1 MLIQI
6 KQTNQKDVK
15 KFALFNLGFRPFF
28 LGAGVFAIISITSWM
43 LVYFSVIHF
52 NPNDFYSNFFNLGT
66 VTKISVSAS
75 QWHAH
80 EMLYGYTMAVVA
92 GFLLTAVKNWT
103 GIPTLHNKPLIALF
117 ALWCT
122 ARAFFLFGT
131 VFLIW
136 VAIADLLFGLML
148 IFAVVIPIVRAKQWV
163 QLAVVAKLI
172 LLWVGNVV
180 FYLACLG
187 MLKSGMT
194 YAINGAILLFISLI
208 LMIGRRVIPFFIER
222 GVAMP
227 VNGIRVQLKQ
237 YKWLDISILVLFVG
251 LFLNELFFQVFYLT
265 MTFSWML
272 FLINGYRLFNWH
284 TAGLW
289 RVPLLWS
296 LYLSAWLI
304 NLGFFLFGLQALLPS
319 LSILTLHIFTIGG
332 IGLMTLSMMSRV
344 SLGHTGR
351 DIRNPSHWLSYVFI
365 GLIVSV
371 ILRAIVPMIS
381 SQFYMGWVLFAAV
394 LWCLAFAVF
403 VWIYTP
409 ILMKPR
415 TDGMFG

>member
-6 KQTNQKDVK
+6 KPSNPENIK

-28 LGAGVFAIISITSWM
+28 LGAGIFAIISITSWM
-43 LVYFSVIHF
+43 LVYFSLIHF
-52 NPNDFYSNFFNLGT
+52 YPIGSNINLDVVST
-66 VTKISVSAS
+66 VNISVS

-103 GIPTLHNKPLIALF
+103 GIQTLHHKPLVVLF
-117 ALWCT
+117 MLWCT
-122 ARAFFLFGT
+122 ARVLFLFGT
-131 VFLIW
+131 VFLTW
-136 VAIADLLFGLML
+136 AAIADLLFGLML
-148 IFAVVIPIVRAKQWV
+148 IYAIVIPIVKAKQWV

-172 LLWVGNVV
+172 LLWIGNLV
-180 FYLACLG
+180 FYLTCFGILI
-187 MLKSGMT
+187 SGMA

-227 VNGIRVQLKQ
+227 ANGVRVQLKQ
-237 YKWLDISILVLFVG
+237 YKWLDVSILVLFVG
-251 LFLNELFFQVFYLT
+251 LFLNELFLQFNYLT
-265 MTFSWML
+265 MALSWTL
-272 FLINGYRLFNWH
+272 FLFNGYRLRNWH

-289 RVPLLWS
+289 QVPLLWS
-296 LYLSAWLI
+296 LYVSAWLI
-304 NLGFFLFGLQALLPS
+304 NLGFFLFGLQTLLPG
-319 LSILTLHIFTIGG
+319 LAIFTLHIFTIGG

-351 DIRNPSHWLSYVFI
+351 DIRQPSRWLRFVFI
-365 GLIVSV
+365 GLIISV
-371 ILRAIVPMIS
+371 VLRAIVPMFIA
-381 SQFYMGWVLFAAV
+381 QFYMGWVLLAAV
-394 LWCLAFAVF
+394 LWCSAFAIF

-409 ILMKPR
+409 ILLNPR
-415 TDGMFG
+415 ADGMLG